1 MAVLVATSDGY
12 HVFTSSGEHHAN
24 LSGQALESL
33 VPGPDGTWIAIVDR
47 RQVWQHHADETW
59 TTLAVADAD
68 LSSLLTV
75 GGAVFAGTYEARLLR
90 LDVDKLVAVESF
102 DRITNRDE
110 WHQVG
115 PALNVRSMT
124 ATCDEQVL
132 LANVHVGGIQRST
145 DNGSTWEPTIE
156 VDHDVH
162 EVRAHPSDPS
172 VVMAAAAVGLCVSE
186 DAGQTWS
193 VVTDGLP
200 TTYARAVNYFDGDV
214 LVSISDGPWATR
226 GSIYRRPIAGGTL
239 ERVDGG
245 LGHAIEGNVDT
256 RCLAI
261 GRGKAALADGAGT
274 VWVSS
279 DGIDGWTIVADGLGS
294 VSGVAIA

>member
-12 HVFTSSGEHHAN
+12 HVFTSSGEHQTN
-24 LSGQALESL
+24 LSGHELQTL

-47 RQVWQHHADETW
+47 REVWQHHADETW
-59 TTLAVADAD
+59 ITLAVADVD

-132 LANVHVGGIQRST
+132 LANVHVGGIQRSS
-145 DNGSTWEPTIE
+145 DRGETWEPTIE

-172 VVMAAAAVGLCVSE
+172 VVMAAAAVGLCVSG
-186 DAGQTWS
+186 DAGRTWS

-200 TTYARAVNYFDGDV
+200 TTYARAVNYHGDDV

-226 GSIYRRPIAGGTL
+226 GSIYRRPMAGGAL

-245 LGHAIEGNVDT
+245 LGEALDGNVDT
-256 RCLAI
+256 GCLAV
-261 GRGKAALADGAGT
+261 GRGTAALADAGGT
-274 VWVSS
+274 LWVSS
-279 DGIDGWTIVADGLGS
+279 DGIDGWTVVAEGLGS
-294 VSGVAIA
+294 VSGVAIS